1 MENVAV
7 SAFIMGIVSA
17 SSLPLGTLTTA
28 VWKPGERMVAF
39 LMAFGA
45 GALLAALTLDLVGV
59 ALARNEFYS
68 LAVGMVAGGA
78 LFAVLNQLVNNQGG
92 FLRKSST
99 AIFHIRRE
107 RQLRTRRIVRHWGTS
122 KHSAT

>member
-1 MENVAV
+1 
-7 SAFIMGIVSA
+7 MGIVSA

-28 VWKPGERMVAF
+28 IWKPGDRAAAF

-59 ALARNEFYS
+59 ALAQDQFNS
-68 LAVGMVAGGA
+68 MAIGAVAGGI
-78 LFAVLNQLVNNQGG
+78 LFVVLNQVVNSRGG

-99 AIFHIRRE
+99 AIFHVRRE
-107 RQLRTRRIVRHWGTS
+107 RRLRTRRILRDIGPAS
-122 KHSAT
+122 